1 MPDPLLKYKTYHRNP
16 TNIAIHQVCVPMLL
30 LSFYSVIPVYAAFC
44 ANIFYS
50 MTFLLFDVLSKKS
63 IHSACYM
70 QTLFLVHFIFR
81 WTLSTRSN
89 MIIHA
94 VSWLL
99 QIVGHRCFEHNTP
112 AFIDNLYD
120 SFLFAPYFT
129 FIETFYP
136 TTFDPKCKYTIINDD
151 YDTTKKTIIYFAG
164 LFQRSQTE
172 YKCISKTLNSHN
184 HIYINTNLS
193 NNDIYRD
200 TVGDIMTHLQDLNLD
215 IECIVGFSFGGSLA
229 LQFKELYMSRHN
241 IDIKSV
247 LIAPAGFGS
256 GSRIENMIRTVGKWL
271 YSLYG
276 NDKWYMIQ
284 TYPTYQNTNQL
295 GDTDFIIVSND
306 DYIHNP
312 SVIKHHPNCIAMN
325 HVSHLNMIHVVGK
338 QRIIPQLIQVGYEIS
353 TVKHKPP
360 TSGLNKLI
368 FGSHFPYI

>member
-1 MPDPLLKYKTYHRNP
+1 
-16 TNIAIHQVCVPMLL
+16 
-30 LSFYSVIPVYAAFC
+30 
-44 ANIFYS
+44 
-50 MTFLLFDVLSKKS
+50 
-63 IHSACYM
+63 
-70 QTLFLVHFIFR
+70 
-81 WTLSTRSN
+81 
-89 MIIHA
+89 
-94 VSWLL
+94 
-99 QIVGHRCFEHNTP
+99 
-112 AFIDNLYD
+112 
-120 SFLFAPYFT
+120 
-129 FIETFYP
+129 
-136 TTFDPKCKYTIINDD
+136 
-151 YDTTKKTIIYFAG
+151 
-164 LFQRSQTE
+164 
-172 YKCISKTLNSHN
+172 
-184 HIYINTNLS
+184 
-193 NNDIYRD
+193 
-200 TVGDIMTHLQDLNLD
+200 MTHLQDLNLD